1 MANETTLR
9 SFPSDKLE
17 AIAIEYFKQQDLS
30 GKTPAE
36 AFDLFQSIYQEI
48 RAHARELREKR
59 NREAGWR

>member
-1 MANETTLR
+1 MSNETTLR
-9 SFPSDKLE
+9 SFPSNKLE

-48 RAHARELREKR
+48 KTHDGDLRIERGK
-59 NREAGWR
+59 ETGWL

>member
-1 MANETTLR
+1 MANETILR

-17 AIAIEYFKQQDLS
+17 AIAIEYFKQKDLS

-48 RAHARELREKR
+48 RTHDRELREKR
-59 NREAGWR
+59 NRENGWR